1 MNGIHPARYYAH
13 TSAGWQAVA
22 GVVTE
27 EELVCVY
34 VNGQELATLMCTPRD
49 LDELALGFLRA
60 EEIITHYG
68 DVDAL
73 TVSTQAACV
82 DVWLKPHIRF
92 TPPGRKVI
100 TSGCGGGVT
109 FTDLQARREPLSSTL
124 TVEAGQ
130 LFARMQDMYQAS
142 DLYQATQGIHT
153 AALADS
159 AQILLVAEDIGRH
172 NAVDR
177 LWGKALK
184 QSLSTSGRLLLSTG
198 RISSEMLL
206 KAARMGT
213 PIVASRTSPT
223 SLSVALA
230 EAWNITVVGYV
241 RRGAFRVY
249 SGAQRITG
257 VAASAG

>member
-1 MNGIHPARYYAH
+1 MDGIHPTQYYVH
-13 TSAGWQAVA
+13 TDAGWQAVA
-22 GVVTE
+22 GAVTE
-27 EELVCVY
+27 EQLVCLH
-34 VNGQELATLMCTPRD
+34 VNGHELATLMCTPRD

-60 EEIITHYG
+60 EEIITQRD

-73 TVSTQAACV
+73 TVSAQAACV
-82 DVWLKPHIRF
+82 DVWLKPHVRF
-92 TPPGRKVI
+92 TPPRRKVI
-100 TSGCGGGVT
+100 TAGCGGGTT
-109 FTDLQARREPLSSTL
+109 FADLQARREPLSSTL

-142 DLYQATQGIHT
+142 DLYGATQGIHT

-159 AQILLVAEDIGRH
+159 TQILLVAEDIGRH

-184 QSLSTSGRLLLSTG
+184 QGRSTGGRLLLSTG
-198 RISSEMLL
+198 RISSEMLI
-206 KAARMGT
+206 KAARMGA

-249 SGAQRITG
+249 SAAQRI
-257 VAASAG
+257 SSQNDP